1 MIKTLMKLFTRKSP
15 ENKEKNDFSEFFLH
29 AKSKDKA
36 KVIRRV
42 LKEAS
47 DEQRALIKKYR
58 EAKTA

>member
-1 MIKTLMKLFTRKSP
+1 MITTLKKLFTRKSP
-15 ENKEKNDFSEFFLH
+15 ENKEKNDFSDFFLH

-47 DEQRALIKKYR
+47 DEQRALMKKYQ
-58 EAKTA
+58 ETKTA

>member
-1 MIKTLMKLFTRKSP
+1 MITTIKKFFALKSP

-47 DEQRALIKKYR
+47 DEQRALMKKYR
-58 EAKTA
+58 EAKIA